1 MKPKHLL
8 GLLAFSLLAT
18 PVLAQKLYKNKPLI
32 LANSEKAAVAYDNKV
47 WIENMWRI
55 SPEIANDTL
64 NVKLYAKSE
73 YIGFRTDKDSIGFNI
88 KPGEAKSFY
97 VKMGDAAPAHT
108 IIVAKPFAWDK
119 VTYGQTAKRNDLQL
133 HYEKSNTAYFDELRK
148 KYPVAQLI
156 KKDRNDMQKVLT
168 ILNWTHNQWKH
179 DGGNAPKAND
189 AISILNEAKAGGR
202 FPCFAYAIV
211 LRDQLI
217 AQGYKA
223 RVLYLKT
230 KDAETRKGSPGH
242 VATEVYLNDLK
253 KWAFIDGQ
261 FNIMPTLNGKPLNAV
276 EFQQALS
283 NNYNLVA
290 FTSRGKV
297 SKREYTDFVYD
308 YLYYLDTALDSRQI
322 PAAES
327 YKLEG
332 KRSLMLVPVGAPN
345 LSKIP
350 FWDMKV
356 DYCVYTHS
364 LKDFYAEPK

>member
-1 MKPKHLL
+1 MKPNNL
-8 GLLAFSLLAT
+8 FN
-18 PVLAQKLYKNKPLI
+18 VLALALLVTPAFAQKTYQNKPLI
-32 LANSEKAAVAYDNKV
+32 LANSEKAATAYGKV
-47 WIENMWRI
+47 WTENRWRI

-64 NVKLYAKSE
+64 NVQLYSKSE
-73 YIGFRTDKDSIGFNI
+73 YIGFKTDKDSIGFTM
-88 KPGEAKSFY
+88 KPGESKSFY
-97 VKMGDAAPAHT
+97 VKMGNAAPAHT
-108 IIVAKPFAWDK
+108 IIVAKPYVWDK
-119 VTYGQTAKRNDLQL
+119 VVYEQLKKRNDLHL
-133 HYEKSNTAYFDELRK
+133 YYEDSKTPYFEELRR
-148 KYPVAQLI
+148 KYPLAEVI
-156 KKDRNDMQKVLT
+156 KNDRTDMQKVLS
-168 ILNWTHNQWKH
+168 ILNWTNHQWKH
-179 DGGNAPKAND
+179 DGNNSPKAND

-217 AQGYKA
+217 AQGFTA
-223 RVLYLKT
+223 RTIYLKT

-242 VATEVYLNDLK
+242 VATEVYLKDLK

-261 FNIMPTLNGKPLNAV
+261 FNVMPMLNGKPLNAV

-283 NNYNLVA
+283 KNFDQVA
-290 FTSRGKV
+290 FTSKDKV

-308 YLYYLDTALDSRQI
+308 YLYYYDIALDSRQI

-332 KRSLMLVPVGAPN
+332 KRSLMLVPVGAAN

-356 DYCVYTHS
+356 DYCVYTNS